1 MIFAGDFAQLP
12 PVKASTLFG
21 ADNGENGQNTARGA
35 INRQKNI
42 IGKMIWQQVT
52 TVVILKTNMR
62 QTTDSE
68 GDTKLRT
75 ALANMRYGAC
85 TQEDLAYLETR
96 TVSRRPGHPNYT
108 DVRLRNVSIITGL
121 NAQKDKI
128 NAMGCEKY
136 AEETNQELVHF
147 YSDDVLCNTADV
159 RKPKGVRK
167 KKTLKKTKGID
178 KADQQQ
184 LWDAWPSSTSLHI
197 PGKLSLCLGMP
208 VMIRNNDATE
218 LCITKGQE
226 SIVVGWQEATGNS
239 GQKIL
244 DTLFVQLVKPPE
256 DVNIVGLPT
265 NVVALTRGSK
275 KVYCSMKNDSMLH
288 ITRDQVAVLPNFA
301 MTDYASQG
309 KSRDFNVVDLNNCRT
324 HYSYY
329 TALSRST
336 CSDGTVLLQGIS
348 PAKITSGISGHLR
361 QEFRELELLNEI
373 TALRFLN
380 SLPDSIRGINRREIL
395 RSYHVWQDHG
405 ARWSARFSSM
415 GKHTGVLAKGFESVW
430 IGTSKL

>member
-21 ADNGENGQNTARGA
+21 SEMPVSGYSVVKDTVG
-35 INRQKNI
+35 RQKNR
-42 IGKMIWQQVT
+42 IGKMIWQQLT
-52 TVVILKTNMR
+52 TVVILKKNMR
-62 QTTDSE
+62 QTTMSE

-85 TQEDLAYLETR
+85 TKEDLEYLDSR
-96 TVSRRPGHPNYT
+96 TISRRPGHPNYS

-121 NAQKDKI
+121 NSQKDKI
-128 NAMGCEKY
+128 NQLGCVKF

-147 YSDDVLCNTADV
+147 YSDDVLCDGSDE
-159 RKPKGVRK
+159 RKPKGIRRK
-167 KKTLKKTKGID
+167 KSVKKTKGIA
-178 KADQQQ
+178 KLDQQQ
-184 LWDAWPSSTSLHI
+184 LWDAWPSSTDLHI

-208 VMIRNNDATE
+208 VMIRSNDATE
-218 LCITKGQE
+218 LCVTKGQE
-226 SIVVGWQEATGNS
+226 GLVVGWQEATGNS

-244 DTLFVQLVKPPE
+244 DTLFVELIKPPQ
-256 DVNIVGLPT
+256 DVKVEGLPK
-265 NVVALTRGSK
+265 NVVALTRGTK
-275 KVYCSMKNDSMLH
+275 KIYCAMKNDSMMH
-288 ITRDQVAVLPNFA
+288 ISRDQVVILPNFA

-336 CSDGTVLLQGIS
+336 SSDGTVLLQGVS
-348 PAKITSGISGHLR
+348 PAKITNGISGYLR

-380 SLPDSIRGINRREIL
+380 KLHDSVRGINRREIL
-395 RSYHVWQDHG
+395 RSYQ
-405 ARWSARFSSM
+405 
-415 GKHTGVLAKGFESVW
+415 
-430 IGTSKL
+430 